1 MISHKDLA
9 NAVRFLSIDS
19 IQKAKSGHPG
29 ITMGFSDAAT
39 VLFSKVLRFCAK
51 QPKWPIRDRF
61 VLSAGHGA
69 PLLYSLL
76 YLTGYEDASL
86 EDLKN
91 LRQLHSKM
99 AGHPEYGLL
108 AGIETTTGPL
118 GQGLATAVG
127 LALAERMQHARFG
140 NLIDHYTYVA
150 VGDGCLMEGISQE
163 AIALAGHLK
172 LNKLIVLWDN
182 NGITID
188 GGVSLACETDQI
200 MRFKASGWNTLEVDG
215 HNEEEILSALLQAK
229 ESPKPTLIS
238 CKTVIAKGAPTKE
251 GKASSHGS
259 PLGEEEI
266 KGVREYYNWPHE
278 AFDIPQDILS
288 AWRAAG
294 EKGETLVRAWEKEL
308 SALPEKERLLFIN
321 ELENNKFPTDWEQSF
336 KEYKTSLLSQPEP
349 VATRKA
355 SQNALEVLVPLMPY
369 LIGGS
374 ADLSPANLTK
384 TKASVDLTSDYK
396 GNYIHYGIREHA
408 MAAAMNGL
416 SLEGGFIPYG
426 GTFLAF
432 LDYLKPALRL
442 SALMKRQVIYVLTH
456 DSIGV
461 GEDGP
466 THQPIEQLASVRAMP
481 QILVMRPADSV
492 ETAECWEIALKTND
506 RPSVLALSRQAL
518 PLLRK
523 TADENLCLKGG
534 YVISAATKKDETTGQ
549 TADERQLTLIATG
562 SEVSLAVQVQGLLK
576 EKGVLAAVV
585 SMPCLELFDRQQETY
600 KKAVLGNKPRFF
612 IEALSPFGLEKYTG
626 ENGKVFGMESFGA
639 SAPAGKLM
647 DYFGFT
653 PEKIMEKV
661 LQHLEKQV

>member
-29 ITMGFSDAAT
+29 ITMGFSDTAT

-51 QPKWPIRDRF
+51 HPKWPNRDRF
-61 VLSAGHGA
+61 ILSAGHGA

-91 LRQLHSKM
+91 LRQLHSRM

-108 AGIETTTGPL
+108 SGIETTTGPL

-127 LALAERMQHARFG
+127 MALAERMQHARFG

-163 AIALAGHLK
+163 AISLAGHLK

-188 GGVSLACETDQI
+188 GGVNITCETDQI
-200 MRFKASGWNTLEVDG
+200 ERFKASGWNTLQVDG
-215 HNEEEILSALLQAK
+215 HNEEEILQALLQAK
-229 ESPKPTLIS
+229 NSDRPTFIA
-238 CKTVIAKGAPTKE
+238 CKTVIAKGAPTKQ

-266 KGVREYYNWPHE
+266 KGVRNYYNWAYE
-278 AFDIPQDILS
+278 AFDIPKDILD
-288 AWRAAG
+288 AWRASGKKADT
-294 EKGETLVRAWEKEL
+294 EEQIWEQNLKN
-308 SALPEKERLLFIN
+308 LPEKERQIFIN
-321 ELENNKFPTDWEQSF
+321 EVENNQFPSDWETAFQ
-336 KEYKTSLLSQPEP
+336 EYKTSLLSQTEP
-349 VATRKA
+349 LATRKA
-355 SQNALEVLVPLMPY
+355 SQNALEFLVPLMPY

-384 TKASVDLTSDYK
+384 TKSSVDLSADYH

-408 MAAAMNGL
+408 MAAAMNGI
-416 SLEGGFIPYG
+416 SLAGGFIPYG

-481 QILVMRPADSV
+481 NILVMRPADSV
-492 ETAECWEIALKTND
+492 ETAECWEIALKTKD
-506 RPSVLALSRQAL
+506 KPSVLALSRQAL
-518 PLLRK
+518 PLLRQK
-523 TADENLCLKGG
+523 ADENMCLKGG
-534 YVISAATKKDETTGQ
+534 YLLSSQAEGQ
-549 TADERQLTLIATG
+549 KRQLTLIATG
-562 SEVSLAVQVQGLLK
+562 SEVSLAVQVQSLLK
-576 EKGVLAAVV
+576 EKGLSAAVV
-585 SMPCLELFDRQQETY
+585 SMPCTELFDHQEESY

-626 ENGKVFGMESFGA
+626 DGGKVIGMESFGS

-647 DYFGFT
+647 EYFGFT
-653 PEKIMEKV
+653 PEKITEKV